1 MPFTNINSQPSQVTP
16 LSQGPNKLSLLDNT
30 NVSLSSLK
38 EEQRRKRLLK
48 QERMGI
54 VRFQSQYAATRTM
67 RLCNRVPIT
76 SGPDTSSEVSMIK
89 VGGKDA
95 YFGNMMTCKSFWCP
109 NCSEFHKRP
118 MRTKARVGINN
129 AMKEGYDIKM
139 VTFTIPREFGND
151 DFKYKFDAMNSTFRD
166 LNDRLRTNLKRRGVK
181 LYTLKGLD
189 ATIDTERYD
198 PLHLHIHS
206 LIITNRKV
214 KNLDDWL
221 WRTYKRLQNK
231 KGIHVSKRA
240 FDISDIYAD
249 KDIHDYIVKTLGT
262 IEHELS
268 STNKDGRGNGK
279 SKGWFKWVKSIA
291 HEPTSKDIA
300 IYRHFLSAAKSKR
313 TFDFSR
319 NWDDLLQLNANH
331 DDLDENINVN
341 DTIGSSVENDDLDEN
356 IQNNKKIFI
365 SWSLCRQLWE
375 AIKYLKCELFVLR
388 VVDDYYDLEHTRIT
402 KYRYQILNKLVN
414 DRIYDLFGDE
424 LREYYCVALESLLLL
439 K

>member
-1 MPFTNINSQPSQVTP
+1 MPFTNINSQPCQVTP

-30 NVSLSSLK
+30 NVTLSSLK

-166 LNDRLRTNLKRRGVK
+166 LNDRLRTHLKRRGVR

-189 ATIDTERYD
+189 ATID
-198 PLHLHIHS
+198 
-206 LIITNRKV
+206 
-214 KNLDDWL
+214 
-221 WRTYKRLQNK
+221 K

-319 NWDDLLQLNANH
+319 NWDDLLQLNTNH

-341 DTIGSSVENDDLDEN
+341 DTIGLSVDNDDLDEN
-356 IQNNKKIFI
+356 IENNKKIFI

-375 AIKYLKCELFVLR
+375 AIKHLKCELFVLR
-388 VVDDYYDLEHTRIT
+388 VIDDYYDLEHTRIT
-402 KYRYQILNKLVN
+402 KYRYQLLDKLVN

-424 LREYYCVALESLLLL
+424 LKEYYCVALKSLLLL